1 MRTQLEGMQL
11 AVNDSGQE
19 IGRITASF
27 GIAELSLGD
36 DADTLV
42 QRADAK
48 LYQAKCAGRNR
59 VADDQAAA

>member
-1 MRTQLEGMQL
+1 
-11 AVNDSGQE
+11 
-19 IGRITASF
+19 
-27 GIAELSLGD
+27 LGD
-36 DADTLV
+36 NADTLV